1 MFVPDMAQLDRK
13 SPEQIVEF
21 WFNYWNDLYPI
32 PDLKLAIETEG
43 YIASWRAYAAYH
55 RKTTVFNP
63 KNLRWYFCLGTA
75 RHEHVHQLLS
85 HHGYNPS
92 HQLHFAL
99 VDTALNYAFTKAKG
113 TSKPEINVRH
123 YDLHEDEAATRS
135 INVRLFLL
143 LARRLSRHAG
153 DIETLIATAWKYA
166 EAIRS
171 TVPPKR
177 EVKCFSRTN
186 NRLENQI
193 EDMFAA
199 WSSSEANLKAQLK
212 KLEADAADLLST
224 NSKLKF
230 GFGCLLTAT
239 TFLITK
245 L

>member
-1 MFVPDMAQLDRK
+1 MFVPDMAQLVDK
-13 SPEQIVEF
+13 SPEEIIEF
-21 WFNYWNDLYPI
+21 WFDYWNDLYPI

-92 HQLHFAL
+92 HKLHFAL

-113 TSKPEINVRH
+113 TSNPDINVRH

-143 LARRLSRHAG
+143 LARRLSRHAAN
-153 DIETLIATAWKYA
+153 IETLIGTAWKYA

-171 TVPPKR
+171 TVPPKH
-177 EVKCFSRTN
+177 EVRCLSRTN
-186 NRLENQI
+186 QRLETQI

-199 WSSSEANLKAQLK
+199 WSSSEVDLKARIK
-212 KLEADAADLLST
+212 RLEEDAANLLST
-224 NSKLKF
+224 NSRFKL
-230 GFGCLLTAT
+230 GLACWLTAT
-239 TFLITK
+239 IFLITK